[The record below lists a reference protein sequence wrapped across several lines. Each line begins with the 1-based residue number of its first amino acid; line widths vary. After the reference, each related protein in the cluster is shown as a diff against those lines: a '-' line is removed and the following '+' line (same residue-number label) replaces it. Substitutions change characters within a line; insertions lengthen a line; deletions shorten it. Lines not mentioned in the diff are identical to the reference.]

1 MQNSIIHKDHNGYAP
16 CSCFKDV
23 NGREMAYPVTTKA
36 YYMHKSQSPCTVQYK
51 RPYRNKHALLIWRY
65 FQGCVN
71 NIGDKIPRYIY
82 RDHNIDITLPVRYSL
97 DSIKTG
103 IALIKVTIF
112 SLRHKALLIPCYSC
126 VYIHAGF
133 TLGALV
139 LHIIGFLLGVAA
151 IAIGK
156 KFST

>member
-1 MQNSIIHKDHNGYAP
+1 MEEKWPTQWRPRPTVCINHSRHALCNTKDHN
-16 CSCFKDV
+16 
-23 NGREMAYPVTTKA
+23 
-36 YYMHKSQSPCTVQYK
+36 
-51 RPYRNKHALLIWRY
+51 YRNEHTLLIWRY

-71 NIGDKIPRYIY
+71 NIGDKIPRYITTY
-82 RDHNIDITLPVRYSL
+82 YFWLKYKCCRDHNLDITLPVRYSL

-103 IALIKVTIF
+103 IALKLQYFLWDIKIYQFHVT
-112 SLRHKALLIPCYSC
+112 PC
-126 VYIHAGF
+126 VYVHAGF
-133 TLGALV
+133 TLGAVV